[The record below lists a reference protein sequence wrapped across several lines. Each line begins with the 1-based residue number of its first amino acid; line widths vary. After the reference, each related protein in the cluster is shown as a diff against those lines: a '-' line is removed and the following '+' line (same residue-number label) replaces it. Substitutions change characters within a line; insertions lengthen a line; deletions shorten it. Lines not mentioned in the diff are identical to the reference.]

1 MTTTILI
8 VDDEPRYLRLMEANL
23 ITEGYRV
30 LQATNGQE
38 AVDVVVEKHPDLVF
52 LDIMMPVL
60 DGFGALERIREF
72 SNVPVIMVTARGS
85 ENDRVRGLDLGADDY
100 IVKPF
105 SATEVLARARAVL
118 RRAQVSG
125 GDFQQ
130 SIFTHGNLRIDFA
143 RAEVY
148 RGDKMIFLS
157 ATEYRLLLQFAHNLG
172 SVLTSE
178 QLLMDVW
185 GPEYRDDK
193 EILWVSIS
201 RLRQKLE
208 DDPRKSSTHR
218 NSVWPGIYDAAAIN
232 FSGCQ
237 RQI

>member
-1 MTTTILI
+1 MTTSILI

-72 SNVPVIMVTARGS
+72 SNIPIIMVTARGS

-208 DDPRKSSTHR
+208 DDPKNPQHIVTR
-218 NSVWPGIYDAAAIN
+218 
-232 FSGCQ
+232 SGLGYTMPQ
-237 RQI
+237 L

>member
-1 MTTTILI
+1 MTTSVLI

-72 SNVPVIMVTARGS
+72 SNIPVIMVTARGS

-208 DDPRKSSTHR
+208 DDPKNPQHIVTR
-218 NSVWPGIYDAAAIN
+218 
-232 FSGCQ
+232 SGLGYTMPQ
-237 RQI
+237 L